1 MASKFGLCRSLRSLI
16 FQEDCDI
23 DSWYPR
29 CYDLGDFTDFEDFI
43 EDFKITKA
51 ESIII
56 TYHQQLSDFNSMEEK
71 VKLRLALF
79 VIRRKLRDLLE
90 TIN

>member
-1 MASKFGLCRSLRSLI
+1 MVSKFGLCRTLRSLI

-23 DSWYPR
+23 DQWYPR

-51 ESIII
+51 ESILI
-56 TYHQQLSDFNSMEEK
+56 TNNEAMADMNS
-71 VKLRLALF
+71 L
-79 VIRRKLRDLLE
+79 
-90 TIN
+90 